1 MIHTYS
7 LSSSH
12 NIKIGKDT
20 INNDPED
27 DEGNTPYQKYQF
39 APENKTRIKH
49 PLPSSIDQIHTK
61 TEWRYLFPFIGSVE
75 FPFLGGLQ

>member
-1 MIHTYS
+1 MAGSHLSRQMLYDTYN

-27 DEGNTPYQKYQF
+27 DEGNTPYQKNQF
-39 APENKTRIKH
+39 APEKINDKA
-49 PLPSSIDQIHTK
+49 SC
-61 TEWRYLFPFIGSVE
+61 F
-75 FPFLGGLQ
+75 